1 MKRLLQ
7 IIGLADPDPSPVLND
22 IYIVKK
28 DLNDIDMEAFSKW
41 CKDLG
46 VTSRAR
52 TSEFTVL
59 IGNHEKIVSLDRF

>member
-7 IIGLADPDPSPVLND
+7 ILGFADVDPPPQFNQ
-22 IYIVKK
+22 IHIVRRHT
-28 DLNDIDMEAFSKW
+28 DIDMEAFSKW
-41 CKDLG
+41 CQELG

-52 TSEFTVL
+52 SSEFTVL